1 MSRVSTWKSYITWK
15 AAGIAAAAALLVG
28 AGAAGAVIL
37 TGGSSSASQP
47 AASAGPDGPGYDSA
61 FGSAGA
67 SSSQPQAGS
76 GAVARP
82 QLDRNLIEGVAAKAI
97 GISGKDVRT
106 QLQQGK
112 SLAQVASD
120 HNISRDV
127 LKTALANGEKAYLA
141 NSVKNG
147 TLTQQYAD
155 QTMTA
160 FTARLDQLIDQ
171 SANARRPAQ

>member
-1 MSRVSTWKSYITWK
+1 MSRISNWKSYVTWK
-15 AAGIAAAAALLVG
+15 AAGIAAVAALLVG
-28 AGAAGAVIL
+28 AGAAGATML
-37 TGGSSSASQP
+37 TGGSSSTSQQ

-67 SSSQPQAGS
+67 SSSQAQAGS
-76 GAVARP
+76 GAVTRP
-82 QLDRNLIEGVAAKAI
+82 QLDRNLIEGIAAKAI

-120 HNISRDV
+120 HGVAGDV
-127 LKTALANGEKAYLA
+127 LKTALGKGEKAYLD

-155 QTMTA
+155 QTLTA

-171 SANARRPAQ
+171 SANARRQQQ